1 ATSEPYRYETL
12 ESGAITTAFQLVHDA
27 GWTSYPQNLAINRLR
42 LDALRPC
49 LTKLVPMMQQAQ
61 INFVASPDRTIATIG
76 DVVTQLDTSWQ
87 QSPELAAYAIATMKS
102 LGIVGNGTTPT
113 FGDFESPRID
123 DFITRAIPILRGQGL
138 EISDM
143 TAADLATNEFI
154 NPAISLP

>member
-1 ATSEPYRYETL
+1 
-12 ESGAITTAFQLVHDA
+12 
-27 GWTSYPQNLAINRLR
+27 
-42 LDALRPC
+42 
-49 LTKLVPMMQQAQ
+49 VPMMQQAQ